1 MATTLR
7 ASTIYIRKYAAN
19 TDCRQRKKYRNGEK
33 TVTWYD
39 RNGSHY
45 VSLAYN
51 HMTSDGGY
59 PRYYTILCYGI

>member
-1 MATTLR
+1 MQP
-7 ASTIYIRKYAAN
+7 IRIAGNA
-19 TDCRQRKKYRNGEK
+19 KYRNGEK

>member
-1 MATTLR
+1 MTAT
-7 ASTIYIRKYAAN
+7 AATN
-19 TDCRQRKKYRNGEK
+19 
-33 TVTWYD
+33 
-39 RNGSHY
+39 

>member
-1 MATTLR
+1 MPAT
-7 ASTIYIRKYAAN
+7 
-19 TDCRQRKKYRNGEK
+19 QKYRNGEK